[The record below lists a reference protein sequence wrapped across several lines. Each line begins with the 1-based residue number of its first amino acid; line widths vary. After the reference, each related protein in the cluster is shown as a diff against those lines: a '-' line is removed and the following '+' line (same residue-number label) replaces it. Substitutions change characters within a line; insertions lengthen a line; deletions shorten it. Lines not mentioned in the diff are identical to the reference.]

1 MAWDRGEAHPIDS
14 KNLEEAVKYSKGHAG
29 SIELSTPEL
38 SDALIYLQ
46 NRLQNNLNELIR
58 ERQEEGTWDTLSER
72 LNAFNEFYINTYDY
86 LLLENLSTDPDY
98 FLNTFEESTG
108 IPENDPLQKAVL
120 EAHRL
125 QFTEFTESRNL

>member
-1 MAWDRGEAHPIDS
+1 M
-14 KNLEEAVKYSKGHAG
+14 
-29 SIELSTPEL
+29 STPEL